1 MLIFDNFR
9 SLLLNLY
16 NVHLISS
23 QSQVFN
29 ITGPLAQLFFKYSN
43 AHFDVLVEPRC
54 VTESFTPVVLRAK
67 PGEPASHGLVRVF
80 DHETGLV
87 LYDEEVHDD
96 SAFRFYLFLT
106 LYD

>member
-1 MLIFDNFR
+1 M
-9 SLLLNLY
+9 
-16 NVHLISS
+16 
-23 QSQVFN
+23 
-29 ITGPLAQLFFKYSN
+29 TAPLAQRFFHYSN

-96 SAFRFYLFLT
+96 SAFRSYQFLPLF
-106 LYD
+106 DENS

>member
-1 MLIFDNFR
+1 MYT
-9 SLLLNLY
+9 SS
-16 NVHLISS
+16 VISS

-29 ITGPLAQLFFKYSN
+29 ITGPSAQSFFKYSN

-96 SAFRFYLFLT
+96 YSFRCYRFFLP